1 MKKFLEAVILGGLAL
16 IIGAILGLLIDGVLE
31 QFVPE
36 ENTTEYDEYQNS
48 ILKIV
53 VDFFLP
59 LYFIGLLVGV
69 VALIMAVADV
79 M

>member
-16 IIGAILGLLIDGVLE
+16 IIGSILGLLIDGVLE
-31 QFVPE
+31 RFVPE
-36 ENTTEYDEYQNS
+36 ENTTEYTEYQDS
-48 ILKIV
+48 ILSLV